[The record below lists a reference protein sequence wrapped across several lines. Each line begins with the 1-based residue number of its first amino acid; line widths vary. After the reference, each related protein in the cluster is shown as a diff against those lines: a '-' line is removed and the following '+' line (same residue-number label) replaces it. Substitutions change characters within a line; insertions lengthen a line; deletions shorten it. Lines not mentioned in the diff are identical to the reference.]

1 MNRPLRSA
9 GILPTVLL
17 MLAGGSAD
25 ADCMKNS
32 GGEVICGKG
41 ECQRDRS
48 GRVRC
53 SMYHDGGA
61 VRDRHGEILC
71 GRGECVTTSRGE
83 VYCSTVWR
91 GAAEVDRYGVPRC
104 EDRCEPASPD
114 YCEAKPAG
122 TY

>member
-1 MNRPLRSA
+1 MNRLLRSV
-9 GILPTVLL
+9 GIPATVLL
-17 MLAGGSAD
+17 MLAGVPAA
-25 ADCMKNS
+25 ADCMKDS

-41 ECQRDRS
+41 ECQRDRY

-53 SMYHDGGA
+53 SMFQDGAA

-71 GRGECVTTSRGE
+71 GRGQCVTTSRGE

-114 YCEAKPAG
+114 YCEARSAG
-122 TY
+122 TF